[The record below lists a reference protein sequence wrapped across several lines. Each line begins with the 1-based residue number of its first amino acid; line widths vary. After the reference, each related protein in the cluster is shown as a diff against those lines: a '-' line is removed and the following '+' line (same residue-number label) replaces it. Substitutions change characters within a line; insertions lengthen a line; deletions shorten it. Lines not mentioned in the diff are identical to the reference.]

1 VKTTKNQIET
11 SARIVGHHNDVLN
24 AIQQLNGDRTKTKW
38 SLRYFIR
45 QATWHLLDSAWEM
58 EDNDRGGEKQGV

>member
-1 VKTTKNQIET
+1 
-11 SARIVGHHNDVLN
+11 LN